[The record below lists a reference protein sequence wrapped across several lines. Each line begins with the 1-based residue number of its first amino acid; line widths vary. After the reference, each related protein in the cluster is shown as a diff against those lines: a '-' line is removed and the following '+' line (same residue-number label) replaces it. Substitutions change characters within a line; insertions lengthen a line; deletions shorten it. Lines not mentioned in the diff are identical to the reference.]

1 MVIPAI
7 RYIDDLGSVD
17 PDRSAQSSFSSF
29 DSFCN
34 ILGFRLKGS
43 KQQPPDKVQKLQDFR
58 TTALLFC
65 RQSLECPSW
74 VGGSFW
80 VFFMVFRSADARVSQ
95 SVKQLVSQLVD
106 SRPSGQSV
114 GEPTERSVSQ
124 SIGQPTE
131 RPVSQS
137 VSQSVGQRAA
147 ESVSQSVSQS
157 VSRSSSGSGESDC
170 QSVRLPTEPS
180 ISRAADLALHTRFRS
195 RTVGFAEASD
205 RLTVYRLRDTWLKSK
220 ISWLSCGGAALA
232 TKDDELHELLACQTG
247 EG

>member
-124 SIGQPTE
+124 SVGQPTE

-137 VSQSVGQRAA
+137 VSRSAGSG
-147 ESVSQSVSQS
+147 ESVSQS
-157 VSRSSSGSGESDC
+157 VSRSSSGSGESVS

-180 ISRAADLALHTRFRS
+180 ISRGHR
-195 RTVGFAEASD
+195 
-205 RLTVYRLRDTWLKSK
+205 RLR
-220 ISWLSCGGAALA
+220 ARV
-232 TKDDELHELLACQTG
+232 KDIWRSGIAE
-247 EG
+247 